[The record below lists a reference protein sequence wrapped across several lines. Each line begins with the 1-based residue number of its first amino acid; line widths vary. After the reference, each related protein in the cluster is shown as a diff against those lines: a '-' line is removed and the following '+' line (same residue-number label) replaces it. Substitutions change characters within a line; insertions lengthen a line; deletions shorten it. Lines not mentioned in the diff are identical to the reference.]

1 MYRCDGPNYRV
12 TLLQHGYRPFKLDD
26 PNEQVHV
33 RYGLLL
39 SESEECG
46 DIMSYAK
53 QASEGAE
60 IYLNAQRSIVVEQ
73 VFASIPGKEDIRSIV
88 IALTLKA
95 DKVVTKCYPKA
106 VKYYQIPDQLS
117 VKFKLKH
124 SYFQRLQQNVD
135 WLPTS
140 VIAKLMPTKSHF
152 TGARASAGNMPMRYQ
167 QLKLDGGQLRAL
179 EAIACCSPQTP
190 VLVVGPFGTGK
201 TRLLARAAFQILQD
215 KRNRVLV
222 CAHHQ
227 ASVDTFVEY
236 FGEMKEDPNRPWW
249 KNFVRIIPRESY
261 HSNTRKKFP
270 QYFKKIQEVRGK
282 SYHLVVTTLG
292 KIPFQFDPGFFTHIL
307 LDEGAQTREPEL
319 IRPLCLANDTTR
331 IVIAG
336 DHFQVCTTSVC
347 GCCFF

>member
-12 TLLQHGYRPFKLDD
+12 TLLRRGYRPHKLDD
-26 PNEQVHV
+26 PNEQDHV
-33 RYGLLL
+33 RYGLIL

-60 IYLNAQRSIVVEQ
+60 IFLSAQKSIVVDQ
-73 VFASIPGKEDIRSIV
+73 VFASVPDSEDTRSIV
-88 IALTLKA
+88 IALTQRA
-95 DKVVTKCYPKA
+95 GKVVTRCYPMA
-106 VKYYQIPDQLS
+106 ANYYQIPDQLS

-124 SYFQRLQQNVD
+124 SYFQRLQQNVE

-152 TGARASAGNMPMRYQ
+152 TGARASVGKMPMSYQ

-179 EAIACCSPQTP
+179 EAIACCNPQTP
-190 VLVVGPFGTGK
+190 VLVSGPFGTGK

-249 KNFVRIIPRESY
+249 INFVRIIPRENY
-261 HSNTRKKFP
+261 RSNTRTKFP
-270 QYFKKIQEVRGK
+270 QYFKTMRELGGK
-282 SYHLVVTTLG
+282 SYHLVVSTLG
-292 KIPFQFDPGFFTHIL
+292 KIPFQFGSDFFTHIL

-336 DHFQVCTTSVC
+336 DHFQVCKCVFYPYATC
-347 GCCFF
+347 